1 MKKRII
7 GTLCAAALLSSCH
20 IYKSYDRPEEL
31 ADEIAGIMEAAKNQA
46 GKSNEDLF

>member
-1 MKKRII
+1 MSISGHKSE
-7 GTLCAAALLSSCH
+7 SSFFLY
-20 IYKSYDRPEEL
+20 IAESSDEL